1 MSKENPLSLEARS
14 DDDSSND
21 APQSVIEPP
30 KTDEEAQ
37 ALVSKMFKGEI
48 TVDNDITKTAA
59 DFATVITVNDLGN
72 LK

>member
-1 MSKENPLSLEARS
+1 VSENPEENYVQIPTATTQFS
-14 DDDSSND
+14 DTFSVDDY
-21 APQSVIEPP
+21 
-30 KTDEEAQ
+30 KT
-37 ALVSKMFKGEI
+37 LVGKMFKGEI